1 MYEVIRDYKSYL
13 ENDCRFTHDTV
24 SDYLGTLPN
33 IFTDL
38 QIHSLNDIDA
48 KKISYAWRFGRWE
61 PIQKGIQLSETAQS
75 GYLLALKEF
84 LRYLEDK
91 GYNVEQGISEIIKV
105 DDVPQLKL
113 KGLNKAEQNKLR
125 SFLLYNI
132 NNDLQ
137 RKETALV
144 SLIWATGCRL
154 NEALALNIGNDG
166 LISTRRTSG
175 RAGDFVVEGE
185 DVYVSIRG
193 VTSDGSKTLLP
204 RDTVN
209 FLNFYLEN
217 RPYKNPI
224 LFLNNARTR
233 KPSRLSGDVATNL
246 IERVFQKAEIQYR
259 SGQAVNILR
268 STTYTLSE
276 GNASRK
282 PEILRFP
289 NTDTRGADTA
299 LPAKTKRIVYDF
311 SGSQRVA

>member
-1 MYEVIRDYKSYL
+1 MYEVIREYKSYL

-24 SDYLGTLPN
+24 INYLGTLPN
-33 IFTDL
+33 IFTNL

-48 KKISYAWRFGRWE
+48 KKISYAWRIGRWE

-105 DDVPQLKL
+105 DDVPTLKL
-113 KGLNKAEQNKLR
+113 KGLNKAEQLKLR
-125 SFLLYNI
+125 TFLLFNI
-132 NNDLQ
+132 DNDLQ
-137 RKETALV
+137 RKETALA

-166 LISTRRTSG
+166 LISTRRTNG
-175 RAGDFVVEGE
+175 RAGDFVIDGE
-185 DVYVSIRG
+185 SVYVSIRG

-204 RDTVN
+204 GDTVN

-217 RPYKNPI
+217 RPFKNPI

-233 KPSRLSGDVATNL
+233 RPSRLSGDIATNL
-246 IERVFQKAEIQYR
+246 IERVFRKAEIQYR

-268 STTYTLSE
+268 STTYALTE
-276 GNASRK
+276 ETGGRK
-282 PEILRFP
+282 PEILHFP
-289 NTDTRGADTA
+289 AAHAKETDSIQIHE
-299 LPAKTKRIVYDF
+299 TKKMVFDL
-311 SGSQRVA
+311 SGNQRVA